1 MNDQFYELTV
11 EKNHLSII
19 IKALS
24 NYICSQYDGLDA
36 EVVDI
41 PKTMEDI
48 KIAADMQLV
57 LKHHLGGVQHSP
69 KQTAET
75 TGLVWI
81 KDVDVED
88 IFSQH
93 NDENLQYTNEVLQ
106 QAWNNVKERHKDT
119 LQRMSN
125 KQGGYE
131 MNDSII
137 FAMLWYETM
146 LNKGYRVN
154 NTREEMSTVSKRY
167 DDWCEKFYR
176 GTRWEYDSPDHT
188 ELVLGMCEYIS
199 KNI

>member
-1 MNDQFYELTV
+1 MQDQLYELTV

-41 PKTMEDI
+41 PKTMENI
-48 KIAADMQLV
+48 KIASDMQLV
-57 LKHHLGGVQHSP
+57 LKHHLGGVVHSP

-81 KDVDVED
+81 RDVDVED
-88 IFSQH
+88 MFSQH

-106 QAWNNVKERHKDT
+106 QAWNNVKERHKGT

-125 KQGGYE
+125 K
-131 MNDSII
+131 
-137 FAMLWYETM
+137 
-146 LNKGYRVN
+146 
-154 NTREEMSTVSKRY
+154 
-167 DDWCEKFYR
+167 
-176 GTRWEYDSPDHT
+176 
-188 ELVLGMCEYIS
+188 
-199 KNI
+199 

>member
-1 MNDQFYELTV
+1 MNDQLYELTV

-36 EVVDI
+36 ELVDV
-41 PKTMEDI
+41 PKTMENI

-57 LKHHLGGVQHSP
+57 LKHHLGGVQHAP

-81 KDVDVED
+81 RDVDVED
-88 IFSQH
+88 MFSQH

-106 QAWNNVKERHKDT
+106 QAWNNVKERHKDI

-125 KQGGYE
+125 K
-131 MNDSII
+131 
-137 FAMLWYETM
+137 
-146 LNKGYRVN
+146 
-154 NTREEMSTVSKRY
+154 
-167 DDWCEKFYR
+167 
-176 GTRWEYDSPDHT
+176 
-188 ELVLGMCEYIS
+188 
-199 KNI
+199 

>member
-1 MNDQFYELTV
+1 MNDQLFELTV

-41 PKTMEDI
+41 PKTMENI
-48 KIAADMQLV
+48 KIASDMQLV

-81 KDVDVED
+81 KEVLAQEPFEP
-88 IFSQH
+88 FS
-93 NDENLQYTNEVLQ
+93 DENLQYTNEVLQ

-125 KQGGYE
+125 K
-131 MNDSII
+131 
-137 FAMLWYETM
+137 
-146 LNKGYRVN
+146 
-154 NTREEMSTVSKRY
+154 
-167 DDWCEKFYR
+167 
-176 GTRWEYDSPDHT
+176 
-188 ELVLGMCEYIS
+188 
-199 KNI
+199 

>member
-1 MNDQFYELTV
+1 MNDQFYEITV

-41 PKTMEDI
+41 PKTMENI
-48 KIAADMQLV
+48 KIASDMQLV

-81 KDVDVED
+81 RDVDVED
-88 IFSQH
+88 MFSQH

-106 QAWNNVKERHKDT
+106 QAWNGVKERHKDI
-119 LQRMSN
+119 LQRMSD
-125 KQGGYE
+125 K
-131 MNDSII
+131 
-137 FAMLWYETM
+137 
-146 LNKGYRVN
+146 
-154 NTREEMSTVSKRY
+154 
-167 DDWCEKFYR
+167 
-176 GTRWEYDSPDHT
+176 
-188 ELVLGMCEYIS
+188 
-199 KNI
+199 

>member
-1 MNDQFYELTV
+1 MNDSLFELTV

-41 PKTMEDI
+41 PKTMENI

-81 KDVDVED
+81 RDVDVED
-88 IFSQH
+88 MFSQH

-106 QAWNNVKERHKDT
+106 QAWNNVKEHHWDT
-119 LQRMSN
+119 IKRMSD
-125 KQGGYE
+125 K
-131 MNDSII
+131 
-137 FAMLWYETM
+137 
-146 LNKGYRVN
+146 
-154 NTREEMSTVSKRY
+154 
-167 DDWCEKFYR
+167 
-176 GTRWEYDSPDHT
+176 
-188 ELVLGMCEYIS
+188 
-199 KNI
+199 

>member
-1 MNDQFYELTV
+1 MQDQLYEITV

-36 EVVDI
+36 EVVDV
-41 PKTMEDI
+41 PKTMENI
-48 KIAADMQLV
+48 KIAADMQFV

-81 KDVDVED
+81 RDVDVED
-88 IFSQH
+88 MFSQH

-106 QAWNNVKERHKDT
+106 QAWNNVKERHKGT

-125 KQGGYE
+125 K
-131 MNDSII
+131 
-137 FAMLWYETM
+137 
-146 LNKGYRVN
+146 
-154 NTREEMSTVSKRY
+154 
-167 DDWCEKFYR
+167 
-176 GTRWEYDSPDHT
+176 
-188 ELVLGMCEYIS
+188 
-199 KNI
+199 

>member
-1 MNDQFYELTV
+1 MQDQLYELTV

-36 EVVDI
+36 EIVDI
-41 PKTMEDI
+41 PKTMENI

-81 KDVDVED
+81 RDVDVED
-88 IFSQH
+88 MFSQH

-106 QAWNNVKERHKDT
+106 QAWNNVKERHKGT

-125 KQGGYE
+125 K
-131 MNDSII
+131 
-137 FAMLWYETM
+137 
-146 LNKGYRVN
+146 
-154 NTREEMSTVSKRY
+154 
-167 DDWCEKFYR
+167 
-176 GTRWEYDSPDHT
+176 
-188 ELVLGMCEYIS
+188 
-199 KNI
+199 